1 MDKQDDRAVK
11 LSDDLPSAIQFLN
24 VAADNE
30 VRSFLRRLPMVGGND
45 GDKIT
50 LSDLI
55 YEMRLLPFVMDAWKN
70 TSGKPGVPGRLK
82 QLSLVYHTAEA
93 NMQKL
98 TGEKRRLKRMINLP
112 SFLEIYGSEG
122 LP

>member
-1 MDKQDDRAVK
+1 MGRQNDHEVK
-11 LSDDLPSAIQFLN
+11 LSDDLPNALQFLDA
-24 VAADNE
+24 AADDE

-55 YEMRLLPFVMDAWKN
+55 YEMRLLPFVMDAWQN
-70 TSGKPGVPGRLK
+70 TSGNPGVPGRLK
-82 QLSLVYHTAEA
+82 QLSLVYQTAEA

-98 TGEKRRLKRMINLP
+98 TGEKRRLKRLIDMP
-112 SFLEIYGSEG
+112 SFLDVYANVG